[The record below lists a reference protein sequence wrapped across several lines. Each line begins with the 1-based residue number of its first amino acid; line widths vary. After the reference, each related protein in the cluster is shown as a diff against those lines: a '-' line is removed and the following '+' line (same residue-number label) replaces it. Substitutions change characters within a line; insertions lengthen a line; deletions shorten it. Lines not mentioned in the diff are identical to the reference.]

1 MLGGVASELK
11 PVYLLY
17 GSDRP
22 KIARAVRRLR
32 ERMGDDATEHLTARE
47 SSGVDAVAA
56 CNAHPGQAE
65 ADATRGFSLSRARCD
80 TLRTVAQSGR
90 IVAFDWLR
98 GLAVVVMIQT
108 HALTLLRSELRTGT
122 LWARLQWIDGLVA
135 PAFIFAAGFSL
146 ALVQVRGAE
155 GGVRWPRLRKTLRR
169 LGEVLLVATLV
180 NWMWFPLL
188 REPRWIFRIDI
199 LHCIG
204 LSLLLALPI
213 LAALAARPLVL
224 RWAALAL
231 AALVFGLSPFAERVH
246 APLAA
251 LANGSTGSVFPLLP
265 WAGYVYLGASA
276 GATAAAGD
284 VRALTRWIAGLLVFG
299 IVLWLLTPQLAA
311 AYPPHEFWVTNP
323 ANHARR
329 WTQVCALVL
338 LLMAAERWLG
348 RWRASA
354 PVRFIEVFGTSSLAG
369 YFFHQ
374 MLLYKQIRGFSFD
387 AVWGKRCDWT
397 QYWLLTALLI
407 ACTFVLTWAMD
418 RVYRRAW
425 ASYGALVEQK
435 A

>member
-1 MLGGVASELK
+1 M
-11 PVYLLY
+11 
-17 GSDRP
+17 
-22 KIARAVRRLR
+22 
-32 ERMGDDATEHLTARE
+32 
-47 SSGVDAVAA
+47 
-56 CNAHPGQAE
+56 
-65 ADATRGFSLSRARCD
+65 
-80 TLRTVAQSGR
+80 AQSTR
-90 IVAFDWLR
+90 ILAFDWLR
-98 GLAVVVMIQT
+98 GIAVVVMIQT
-108 HALTLLRSELRTGT
+108 HALSLLRPELRTGP
-122 LWARLQWIDGLVA
+122 LWSRLQWIDGLVA
-135 PAFIFAAGFSL
+135 PSFIFAAGFSL
-146 ALVQVRGAE
+146 ALVQVRGAS
-155 GGVRWPRLRKTLRR
+155 GSARWRRLRKTLRR

-213 LAALAARPLVL
+213 LAALASRPLVL
-224 RWAALAL
+224 RWVALGLAL
-231 AALVFGLSPFAERVH
+231 LVFGLAPFAERVH
-246 APLAA
+246 GPLAA
-251 LANGSTGSVFPLLP
+251 LANGSTGSVFPLMP

-284 VRALTRWIAGLLVFG
+284 VRALARWIVGLLVLG

-323 ANHARR
+323 ANHASR

-338 LLMAAERWLG
+338 LLMAADRLPG
-348 RWRASA
+348 RWRATA
-354 PVRFIEVFGTSSLAG
+354 PVRFVEVFGSSSLAG

-387 AVWGKRCDWT
+387 AVWGKRCDWP

-418 RVYRRAW
+418 HVYRRAW

>member
-1 MLGGVASELK
+1 M
-11 PVYLLY
+11 
-17 GSDRP
+17 
-22 KIARAVRRLR
+22 
-32 ERMGDDATEHLTARE
+32 
-47 SSGVDAVAA
+47 
-56 CNAHPGQAE
+56 
-65 ADATRGFSLSRARCD
+65 
-80 TLRTVAQSGR
+80 AQSGR

-108 HALTLLRSELRTGT
+108 HALTLLRPELRTGA

-155 GGVRWPRLRKTLRR
+155 GGVRWPRLRKTVRR

-276 GATAAAGD
+276 GATAAAGE
-284 VRALTRWIAGLLVFG
+284 VRALTRWIAGLLVVG